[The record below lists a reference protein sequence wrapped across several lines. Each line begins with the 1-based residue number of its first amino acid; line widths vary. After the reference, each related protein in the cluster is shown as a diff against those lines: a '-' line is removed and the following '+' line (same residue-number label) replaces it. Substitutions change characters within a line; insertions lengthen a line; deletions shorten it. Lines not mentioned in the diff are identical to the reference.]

1 MARTV
6 PGSGAVIE
14 PIFDEIFGV
23 RAVKVVNGG
32 SLYTSDDPP
41 RLTIQGCGTPDAEAL
56 LYPIIDDDSGQ
67 IIHVR
72 VLNRG
77 RGYDPLRLQ
86 IVPQDE
92 TPNVV
97 TSFDVNRIWQTHPN
111 SPTAGVFTLNSDN
124 KKTDRLTITSDN
136 HPRPTPIA
144 AERVPGGGPLVDRN
158 FNQTFIYRGGK
169 DVPNP
174 AAREEQTNKVT
185 GVLANGGL
193 LHTPEWGSISNA
205 PVGFSI
211 DTVKYDYIKN
221 TDTYDT
227 ITDSNIQYY
236 QSSKTIDQ
244 FALTNGVFGWGDIQQ
259 FVWKIK
265 VEFDNIMLTVNQ
277 VDETL
282 GNVEVGRVVDE
293 IGGNAQG
300 TIAKV
305 VRDNTNQVTRIYL
318 RETSGDFAEN
328 DKFLGSTGFSFT
340 VNAVPYNFVNG
351 IFYIDF
357 GADAAEFGAFVPGQ
371 YYLSPEDIKV
381 QRNYLIKWNQSDAT
395 NSTGEHHTD
404 GHPMQFST
412 TQDGLLNGGS
422 LYYNSTGASAAP
434 STDYEN
440 ELQPLFIMNEDET
453 NRIYYYC
460 IY

>member
-244 FALTNGVFGWGDIQQ
+244 FALTNGVFGWGYIQQ
-259 FVWKIK
+259 
-265 VEFDNIMLTVNQ
+265 L
-277 VDETL
+277 
-282 GNVEVGRVVDE
+282 
-293 IGGNAQG
+293 
-300 TIAKV
+300 
-305 VRDNTNQVTRIYL
+305 VTM
-318 RETSGDFAEN
+318 EWF
-328 DKFLGSTGFSFT
+328 
-340 VNAVPYNFVNG
+340 
-351 IFYIDF
+351 
-357 GADAAEFGAFVPGQ
+357 Q
-371 YYLSPEDIKV
+371 
-381 QRNYLIKWNQSDAT
+381 LI
-395 NSTGEHHTD
+395 
-404 GHPMQFST
+404 
-412 TQDGLLNGGS
+412 
-422 LYYNSTGASAAP
+422 
-434 STDYEN
+434 
-440 ELQPLFIMNEDET
+440 
-453 NRIYYYC
+453 
-460 IY
+460 